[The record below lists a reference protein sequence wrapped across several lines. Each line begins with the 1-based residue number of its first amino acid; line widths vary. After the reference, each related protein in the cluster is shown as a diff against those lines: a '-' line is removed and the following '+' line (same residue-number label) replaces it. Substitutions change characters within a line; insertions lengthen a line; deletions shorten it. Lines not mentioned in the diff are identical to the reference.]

1 MPVAAINKPDFLA
14 GTGVSLWVARYRAD
28 FLAMIDNNRNFNDNL
43 YKDMKTNS
51 VKGFRPTKCPPHLEI
66 KSGISAAK
74 KELLRMEQLFFMT
87 IKNL

>member
-1 MPVAAINKPDFLA
+1 MKIN
-14 GTGVSLWVARYRAD
+14 SLQRFHHPECPPR
-28 FLAMIDNNRNFNDNL
+28 RNFNVNL

-51 VKGFRPTKCPPHLEI
+51 VKGFRPTKCPPRLEI